1 MKITIVGLGSGD
13 ISSISLKAYRILTSS
28 DNIFLRTEN
37 HPVVDS
43 LVEDGMNYRSFD
55 YIYDKSD
62 DFESCYD
69 EISNIIISESQ
80 SDDVVYAVPGHPC
93 VAEKSVERL
102 VRLSREKGIE
112 TEIISS
118 TSFLDDMF
126 VFLEFDPSKGFTLVD
141 ALDFNEKKIGLCNS
155 LVFTQVYDRFI
166 ASELKL
172 KLMDIIADDT
182 DIIIFKAAGIKS
194 LEKKISL
201 KLYEL
206 DRYDFEF
213 DHLSSVFVPFPYAE
227 KNQSMS
233 GFVETIEVLRGEN
246 GCPWDR
252 EQTRESLMPQFYEE
266 LDEFRDAVRNN
277 DIDNII
283 EELGDL
289 LLHIVLQ
296 AQIGKEEELFDID
309 DIINGINEK
318 IIRRHPHVF
327 GEEEAFTK
335 EDVNIIWERIKK
347 EEKLT
352 K

>member
-13 ISSISLKAYRILTSS
+13 ISSISLKAYKILTGS
-28 DNIFLRTEN
+28 DNIFLRTEK

-43 LVEDGMNYRSFD
+43 LVEEGMCYRSFD
-55 YIYDKSD
+55 NIYDMSD
-62 DFESCYD
+62 DFESCYE
-69 EISNIIISESQ
+69 EISNIIIQESKTK
-80 SDDVVYAVPGHPC
+80 DVVYAVPGHPC

-102 VRLSREKGIE
+102 VRMSREQGIE

-141 ALDFNEKKIGLCNS
+141 ALDFNEKKIGFCNS
-155 LVFTQVYDRFI
+155 LVFTQVYNRFT

-172 KLMDIIADDT
+172 KLMDVLAYDT
-182 DIIIFKAAGIKS
+182 DIVIFKAAGIKS
-194 LEKKISL
+194 LEQKVHTELYKI
-201 KLYEL
+201 
-206 DRYDFEF
+206 DHIDFEF
-213 DHLSSVFVPFPYAE
+213 DHLSSVFIPFPYTG

-233 GFVETIEVLRGEN
+233 DFVDTIETLRSEN

-252 EQTRESLMPQFYEE
+252 EQTRESLLPQFYEE
-266 LDEFRDAVRNN
+266 LDEFRDAVRND

-296 AQIGKEEELFDID
+296 AQIGKEEELFDIN

-327 GEEEAFTK
+327 GEEKAFTK
-335 EDVNIIWERIKK
+335 EDVSRIWERIKK
-347 EEKLT
+347 EEKLI